1 MSDSIKKWH
10 EMQEEK
16 GQTATGA
23 GTFIYE
29 SPDGG
34 KTVTQRPFAGDIS
47 ERVVIQSPPNE
58 IEKIK
63 KEAYSILVH
72 YSEEA
77 VRYANKLLNVDKG

>member
-16 GQTATGA
+16 ESKTSSTSP

-34 KTVTQRPFAGDIS
+34 KTVKKRAIEQPIIDSDKKKQAYRLLCEYD
-47 ERVVIQSPPNE
+47 EEVIKLAY
-58 IEKIK
+58 KI
-63 KEAYSILVH
+63 LN
-72 YSEEA
+72 A
-77 VRYANKLLNVDKG
+77 V